1 MVYNIYILCYPIEV
15 GYGRKTSLKKEL
27 NGILICTLLIA
38 LVVLPVTGTINNID
52 NTSDGQQILT
62 EDLVSPANSD
72 DVD

>member
-1 MVYNIYILCYPIEV
+1 M
-15 GYGRKTSLKKEL
+15 KKEL